1 MAINKYMDPRKSLI
15 LFELKK
21 KLDYFIKLYN
31 SNKFPQVLMLSGEK
45 GSGKFTMINHFLT
58 YLFDKDNY
66 NLENCLINDQS
77 LFYKQYTSD
86 LFPNIVYLSGNNF
99 KRASINSIRN
109 LKTEILHSTI
119 LNKDRFIIFDDIE
132 LFNKNI
138 FNALL
143 KIIEEPSPNNH
154 FILINNKTKP
164 IIETIHSRSV
174 EIKLILDKRTKVE
187 IIKSLIKLFDLDSH
201 INFNLF
207 NLTPGNFL
215 IYNSI
220 CQENKININDDYIS
234 NLTTL
239 LNLYKKSKNIN
250 FFNMI
255 LFLTDFYFLKQK
267 ESHKEYFEE
276 IIESKSFIVSN
287 LNNFITYNLNQ
298 ISLINAINSKIDNE

>member
-1 MAINKYMDPRKSLI
+1 M
-15 LFELKK
+15 
-21 KLDYFIKLYN
+21 
-31 SNKFPQVLMLSGEK
+31 
-45 GSGKFTMINHFLT
+45 
-58 YLFDKDNY
+58 
-66 NLENCLINDQS
+66 
-77 LFYKQYTSD
+77 
-86 LFPNIVYLSGNNF
+86 
-99 KRASINSIRN
+99 
-109 LKTEILHSTI
+109 
-119 LNKDRFIIFDDIE
+119 
-132 LFNKNI
+132 
-138 FNALL
+138 L

>member
-1 MAINKYMDPRKSLI
+1 
-15 LFELKK
+15 
-21 KLDYFIKLYN
+21 
-31 SNKFPQVLMLSGEK
+31 MLSGEK

-255 LFLTDFYFLKQK
+255 LFLNDFYFFKQ
-267 ESHKEYFEE
+267 
-276 IIESKSFIVSN
+276 N
-287 LNNFITYNLNQ
+287 
-298 ISLINAINSKIDNE
+298 